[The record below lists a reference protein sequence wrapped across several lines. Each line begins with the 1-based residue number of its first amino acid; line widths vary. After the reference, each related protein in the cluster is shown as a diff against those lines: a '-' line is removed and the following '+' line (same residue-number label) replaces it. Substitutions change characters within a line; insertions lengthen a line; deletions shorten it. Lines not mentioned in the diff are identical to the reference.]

1 MPCHQHGFFRLFS
14 RTYPTRHEQRACMP
28 LFYFLFRFARSIHAS
43 LSPFAPFCHFFF
55 SLRRW
60 SDFEQSAATVA
71 VSAAAVVF
79 YYRRCRSFSAF
90 ATVSVAAALRL
101 QLHAHAAAVD
111 GSEGGRVF
119 FKWPATTLQGS
130 MRWRCARRCRR
141 QAPTCF
147 ALRLPARAST
157 TLLRLPRVGLVGP
170 TQRRHHAVQLP
181 LAAVAMTF
189 GHYTLS
195 RCGGDE
201 PPRTLLS
208 LHLQTRP
215 ILGR

>member
-1 MPCHQHGFFRLFS
+1 MNRDPIPVSLYRRLACPATSMVFFRLFS

-28 LFYFLFRFARSIHAS
+28 LFYFLFRFARSIHTS
-43 LSPFAPFCHFFF
+43 LSPFAPFCHFVF

-119 FKWPATTLQGS
+119 LSGQPPHYKGQ
-130 MRWRCARRCRR
+130 CAGDAPGAAAGKHHTASPYACRHG
-141 QAPTCF
+141 QAPHCF
-147 ALRLPARAST
+147 AFRGLG
-157 TLLRLPRVGLVGP
+157 LLA
-170 TQRRHHAVQLP
+170 QRNDVTMQCSYRSP
-181 LAAVAMTF
+181 
-189 GHYTLS
+189 LS
-195 RCGGDE
+195 R
-201 PPRTLLS
+201 
-208 LHLQTRP
+208 
-215 ILGR
+215 